1 MVNIDF
7 SEYPEYVC
15 GYFRY
20 LTVVKNLAERT
31 VEAYSIDIKL
41 YLRYLKLTKLNM
53 PMDTDMHT
61 ISVNDV
67 PLDWIKS
74 VTLNDTYQYLYFV
87 SNTLNNQ
94 SRSMA
99 RKVSA
104 LKSFY
109 KYLTTKEHLLEKNP
123 VKELELPSLKKSL
136 PKFLTLNQSL
146 ELLNSIDSSSFE
158 RDYCIITLFVNCG
171 MRLSELVGL
180 NLNDI
185 DFTERTMRLLGK
197 GNKERIIY
205 INQACIDA
213 LRDYLAVR
221 PVSQSEP
228 NALFLSKFDK
238 RISKRRVQQIVE
250 NSINA
255 AHLNGKGITTH
266 KLRHTAATLMYQ
278 HGNVDTLVLKEIL
291 GHKSIATTEIYT
303 HVSNI
308 QLENAADSSPLAKIR
323 KPRTKKST
331 AAEIRAIKADE
342 NESNDK
348 NIDDNNGIDETKE

>member
-7 SEYPEYVC
+7 NDYPEYVC

-41 YLRYLKLTKLNM
+41 YLRYLKIVKLNM
-53 PMDTDMHT
+53 PADTDMQT
-61 ISVNDV
+61 ISVKDV
-67 PLDWIKS
+67 PFDWLKTT
-74 VTLNDTYQYLYFV
+74 TLNDTYQFLYFV
-87 SNTLNNQ
+87 SNTRNNR

-136 PKFLTLNQSL
+136 PKYLSLNQSI
-146 ELLNSIDSSSFE
+146 ELLGNIDSKSYE

-185 DFTERTMRLLGK
+185 DYNERTMRLLGK

-221 PVSQSEP
+221 PVSQSEQ
-228 NALFLSKFDK
+228 NALFLSQFEK

-255 AHLNGKGITTH
+255 AHLDGKGITTH

-303 HVSNI
+303 HISNQ
-308 QLENAADSSPLAKIR
+308 QLEKAADSSPLSGVK
-323 KPRTKKST
+323 KPRNKANHPAKLPIKDEMPVG
-331 AAEIRAIKADE
+331 AAETDVKIE
-342 NESNDK
+342 NN
-348 NIDDNNGIDETKE
+348 KEKKQ